1 MAREN
6 QNSEKMKK
14 CLEAS
19 FYTNVPKII
28 CYTVTMILCMTN
40 VILIFYFGYIFPFYP
55 LNLNFNARRYHFNT
69 CVPKIMITWCTVPEI
84 LCATD
89 RRTTN
94 RQMDRWMDGKGE
106 NQVVCPNQKETKGQ
120 KENIKHYL
128 QVQSI
133 NFCMVCRPLSSW
145 QLNFTKY
152 LPEKSLDNIKW

>member
-1 MAREN
+1 M
-6 QNSEKMKK
+6 
-14 CLEAS
+14 
-19 FYTNVPKII
+19 PGDII
-28 CYTVTMILCMTN
+28 LTHVYQKQWSHDVQFLKYG
-40 VILIFYFGYIFPFYP
+40 V
-55 LNLNFNARRYHFNT
+55 RQ
-69 CVPKIMITWCTVPEI
+69 
-84 LCATD
+84 TD

-106 NQVVCPNQKETKGQ
+106 NQVVCPSQKETNGQ

-133 NFCMVCRPLSSW
+133 NFGMVCRPLSSW